1 MNKFPQLSLSFAVLL
16 SLVITPS
23 VQAKVKVSK
32 PVAPIV
38 AKVSSSSVS
47 KGKVNITVTLKL
59 PTNSSGAKITGSKVT
74 AGGKFCL
81 ITKAKTSCTI
91 KGLKNGAILKVRSQ
105 SKNIKGYGAQSAAVR
120 YVAGS
125 PTYRVPVISSVPQI
139 PIISPVVVTPTPTPT
154 PKPTPTPTEE
164 VVVPPDPTLIS
175 TAAISGLSVPLP
187 GNVPDTS
194 VTPGTGYTA
203 SVSWSPN
210 HAAFVSNTSYTATIT
225 LTAATDYTLTGVVA
239 NFFTVAGSS
248 SDTNPVNSGVVT
260 AVFAGVVYAI
270 NEVGPAGGLIF
281 ITPTTVGNTTGK
293 YFEAAATDLSSTKAW
308 CDITTTV
315 GTTGSAIGD
324 GLANTNLI
332 AAACTSGAGQDAVDY
347 SVILDSITYE
357 EWFLPSQDELAELCL
372 AAKVTRPGSS
382 TCGSSVLK
390 SGFASGSYWS
400 STEFDTSVFSHDFA
414 LGEQEASEKNYPAN
428 VRVVRTFS

>member
-1 MNKFPQLSLSFAVLL
+1 MNKFPQLSLSFAVVL

-23 VQAKVKVSK
+23 AQAKVKVSK
-32 PVAPIV
+32 PVAPTV
-38 AKVSSSSVS
+38 AQVSSSSAS
-47 KGKVNITVTLKL
+47 KGKVSITITLEL
-59 PTNSSGAKITGSKVT
+59 PTNSSGAKISGSKVT
-74 AGGKFCL
+74 AGGKSCL

-91 KGLKNGAILKVRSQ
+91 KGIKNGAILKVRSQ
-105 SKNIKGYGAQSAAVR
+105 SKNLKGYGARSAAIR

-125 PTYRVPVISSVPQI
+125 PTYRVPVISSLPQL
-139 PIISPVVVTPTPTPT
+139 PVVSPVTATPTPTPT
-154 PKPTPTPTEE
+154 PTPSEE
-164 VVVPPDPTLIS
+164 VIVPADPTLIS
-175 TAAISGLSVPLP
+175 TAAIAGLSVPLP
-187 GNVPDTS
+187 GNEPDTS

-225 LTAATDYTLTGVVA
+225 LTAATDYTLTGVAA
-239 NFFTVAGSS
+239 NFFTVVGSS

-260 AVFAGVVYAI
+260 AVFPGVVYAI

-293 YFEAAATDLSSTKAW
+293 YFEAAAADLSSTKTW
-308 CDITTTV
+308 CNVTTSV

-347 SVILDSITYE
+347 AVTLDSVTYAD
-357 EWFLPSQDELAELCL
+357 WFLPSQDELNELCL
-372 AAKVTRPGSS
+372 AAKVTRPSSS
-382 TCGSSVLK
+382 TCGSSSLK
-390 SGFASGSYWS
+390 SGFISSYYWS
-400 STEFDTSVFSHDFA
+400 STESSTTSFARYEHFSQGLKGNGD
-414 LGEQEASEKNYPAN
+414 KTIVNN
-428 VRVVRTFS
+428 VRVVRSFS